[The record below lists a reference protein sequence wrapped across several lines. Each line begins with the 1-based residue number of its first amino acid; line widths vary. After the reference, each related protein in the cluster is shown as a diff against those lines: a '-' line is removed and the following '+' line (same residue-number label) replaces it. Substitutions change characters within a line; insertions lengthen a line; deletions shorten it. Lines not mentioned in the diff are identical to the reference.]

1 MGPQDFIA
9 ILLLEIRVGT
19 ERQKI
24 KRMVESLRESYD
36 ELREKESERSMFKRK
51 KQEMLAKEA
60 AKEKLVD
67 DFMAFIEATENKD
80 LENAQNCDEKAM
92 MGAIATMMNSGGGG
106 GYGDDNFLGID
117 LGFAE
122 QATMDQIAALV
133 NGVGSFGSYEGE
145 IVNNASENVLNL
157 GVEAM
162 MAATKRTNN
171 DGGSNDGEG
180 NDNGGYGGK

>member
-133 NGVGSFGSYEGE
+133 NGVGSFGSYEGKKKE
-145 IVNNASENVLNL
+145 LLSCVWLEV
-157 GVEAM
+157 
-162 MAATKRTNN
+162 R
-171 DGGSNDGEG
+171 
-180 NDNGGYGGK
+180 